1 MFKNILKVL
10 LLLAIGAISFASYAG
25 GPDQWSSDGRPGQT
39 ARVPQ
44 DNEFK
49 VCADPNNMPYSNSN
63 GEGFENKIAEVLADD
78 LGRELSFQF
87 WPDRFGF
94 IRNTIKANRCDV
106 IIGTNT
112 TYDALNT
119 TKPYYRAGHVW
130 IYRKDSGYKIDNWD
144 SPDLRKGIIGIVDK
158 SPVAQALNANNLMAN
173 AKPYRLMR
181 DLTKSPGQLVDHV
194 ISGEIDVA
202 IMWGPMGGYYAKQAK
217 EDLVVVLIPEYSEGN
232 EKLTGKT
239 YWNISAGVRKKDD
252 ERRDMIEAALIR
264 NKDKIRKIMD
274 DFGVPYTDP
283 VFGDRLDGYKRHKN

>member
-10 LLLAIGAISFASYAG
+10 LLLTIGAISFASYAG